1 MANVREEKQCCGHSC
16 QHIGIRAML
25 SYSSQLQMN
34 GTVGLGGLYLFLF
47 EESQYRHFVH
57 N

>member
-1 MANVREEKQCCGHSC
+1 MANVCEEKQCCGHSC

-34 GTVGLGGLYLFLF
+34 GTVGFGYLFLF
-47 EESQYRHFVH
+47 EESQYGHFVH